1 MKQPISLFANYSP
14 KFLVSDFNI
23 LKVEDFFNDV
33 GKDTLNKNQKVD
45 FYTIFLVTEDI
56 GRHTIDYKDYYYFKG
71 TVLAIRKDQFQRF
84 HINKNVKGYLLFFN
98 EEFLN
103 RFLNDEE
110 VSSTLQMFNELLA
123 SPKTQ
128 LEKKEFEKAL
138 KIIKEIE
145 DENSRLSDSYS
156 LKIIRSSLHI
166 LITLIHRVKTKGINK
181 VQLTNYLKE
190 FIKFQNL
197 LEKEFNNSKKVNFYS
212 EKLGFSSKKLN
223 SIVNYVA
230 NKSAKSFI
238 DDVIIIKAKKDL
250 LHSSLSVKEIAYK
263 LGFKDPTNFFKYFK
277 KNTSFTPESYKKRYK
292 K

>member
-1 MKQPISLFANYSP
+1 
-14 KFLVSDFNI
+14 
-23 LKVEDFFNDV
+23 
-33 GKDTLNKNQKVD
+33 
-45 FYTIFLVTEDI
+45 
-56 GRHTIDYKDYYYFKG
+56 
-71 TVLAIRKDQFQRF
+71 
-84 HINKNVKGYLLFFN
+84 
-98 EEFLN
+98 
-103 RFLNDEE
+103 
-110 VSSTLQMFNELLA
+110 MFNELLA

-145 DENSRLSDSYS
+145 DENTRLSDSYS
-156 LKIIRSSLHI
+156 LKIIISSLHI

-223 SIVNYVA
+223 SIVNYLA

-250 LHSSLSVKEIAYK
+250 LYSSLSVKEIAYK
-263 LGFKDPTNFFKYFK
+263 LGFKDSTNFFKYFK
-277 KNTSFTPESYKKRYK
+277 KNTSFTPEFYKKRYK